1 MDLLSRMPGYS
12 SLVTTV
18 KEGFE
23 SGGSSSANA
32 VLVAALVV
40 LIFVAI
46 QLVVV
51 QFLWNRV
58 LTHVVPAVRPLK
70 SLLETLG
77 LLILVAMLLPGC
89 V

>member
-1 MDLLSRMPGYS
+1 MPGYS

-18 KEGFE
+18 KEGFQ
-23 SGGSSSANA
+23 GAVGATSANA
-32 VLVAALVV
+32 ALVAGLVV
-40 LIFVAI
+40 LVFVVI
-46 QLVVV
+46 QLFVV

-70 SLLETLG
+70 TLLETLG